1 MDCIPAIDA
10 SNDGQYIALGT
21 IDDKVILKNSEF
33 ETLKTE
39 PVNLGL
45 IDLKFAGNSSKFAFT
60 SFDYKIRI
68 FDVEVREVVSTL
80 EGNATETFKVCL
92 DFEGNTVY
100 TGGHSGEV
108 AAMGTARGDKIRTMR
123 THNEHFV
130 TSFASNANGDLTF
143 GNSNGSVYL
152 MTAHDKNVTQ

>member
-1 MDCIPAIDA
+1 
-10 SNDGQYIALGT
+10 
-21 IDDKVILKNSEF
+21 
-33 ETLKTE
+33 
-39 PVNLGL
+39 L

-130 TSFASNANGDLTF
+130 TSFASVPQLF
-143 GNSNGSVYL
+143 L
-152 MTAHDKNVTQ
+152 KNRTPTGI